1 MPRRRKRFVRPAVH
15 VAVAVVAVVFGL
27 RYLAGSGVDA
37 RSIGMSTLLVLLTL
51 FVVQLAALMAAWGML
66 LRDAVRTPPGFRVT
80 FASFVLGWLSR
91 YLPGPPVGP
100 AGKLLVATHAGIP
113 AHSAGTAL
121 AHEQL
126 LQLAAAVLLPAITA
140 GFFLGAEW
148 QIWTGPLAVAV
159 VAIGVLVI
167 RSGAIARL
175 SARIGIR
182 LGLTI
187 VLARDATRPRAVL
200 PFLLL
205 FLSAVAAGLIFHVAA
220 VQLSDWDG
228 SRVGASLCV
237 FGIAS
242 LAGYVTPFAPS
253 GAGVREAALVALLGP
268 TIGPT
273 EALGVAVTVRAVAV
287 MFDGVLLAGAAGYA
301 GWILLARFFSRA
313 ARIDSSK
320 NAA

>member
-1 MPRRRKRFVRPAVH
+1 MLRWRRRFLRPAIHLAVAL
-15 VAVAVVAVVFGL
+15 VAVAFGV
-27 RYLAGSGVDA
+27 RYLVGTGVDA
-37 RSIGMSTLLVLLTL
+37 RDIGISTLPLLAML

-66 LRDAVRTPPGFRVT
+66 LRDTVRTPPGFRVT

-100 AGKLLVATHAGIP
+100 AGKLLVARHAGIP
-113 AHSAGTAL
+113 GHAAGTAL

-126 LQLAAAVLLPAITA
+126 LQLAAAVLLPSITA

-148 QIWTGPLAVAV
+148 QVWTGPLALAMVAV
-159 VAIGVLVI
+159 GVLGI

-175 SARIGIR
+175 SAWVGIR
-182 LGLTI
+182 LGVQTEL
-187 VLARDATRPRAVL
+187 VNVAAKPRAVI

-205 FLSAVAAGLIFHVAA
+205 MLAAIASGLIFHVAA
-220 VQLSDWDG
+220 VQLSGWDG
-228 SRVGASLCV
+228 SRVGASLCI

-242 LAGYVTPFAPS
+242 LAGYIAPFAPS

-273 EALGVAVTVRAVAV
+273 EALGVAVAVRALAV
-287 MFDGVLLAGAAGYA
+287 MFDGVLLAGATAYA
-301 GWILLARFFSRA
+301 SWALLARFLSRPV
-313 ARIDSSK
+313 RIDSSK